1 MQRLHLLVEGQTE
14 ELVARDAIDPY
25 LSTEDI
31 AVTWSINKT
40 KRPAG
45 GPTYKG
51 GVTSW
56 PKILNEIRL
65 LLGDTSITVLTT
77 LFDYYA
83 FPADAAGMA
92 SRPHGSPFDRVEH
105 VEHAIAEAVSCE
117 RFLPHLVLHEI
128 EAWVLADCTRL
139 GDLMGD
145 PSGATQLAR
154 IVEQESGPEM
164 VNDGAQTAPSKRIL
178 AAYPQYL
185 KTSDGPLVIAD
196 TGLDSIRRCCPH
208 TDQWFTNI
216 EARLRPRQSPGSV
229 ETSL

>member
-14 ELVARDAIDPY
+14 EVVARDAIDPY

-83 FPADAAGMA
+83 FPLRRRFHA
-92 SRPHGSPFDRVEH
+92 SGS
-105 VEHAIAEAVSCE
+105 C
-117 RFLPHLVLHEI
+117 
-128 EAWVLADCTRL
+128 
-139 GDLMGD
+139 
-145 PSGATQLAR
+145 
-154 IVEQESGPEM
+154 
-164 VNDGAQTAPSKRIL
+164 RIL
-178 AAYPQYL
+178 Y
-185 KTSDGPLVIAD
+185 SM
-196 TGLDSIRRCCPH
+196 R
-208 TDQWFTNI
+208 
-216 EARLRPRQSPGSV
+216 
-229 ETSL
+229 